1 MRTTISMMTRVHP
14 FVQVNS
20 RVFFNVSLGRF
31 LPVRA
36 STTLVPMTPVSS
48 S

>member
-1 MRTTISMMTRVHP
+1 MRTTISMMTRVSP

-31 LPVRA
+31 PPVRA
-36 STTLVPMTPVSS
+36 WTALVPMTPAPS
-48 S
+48 